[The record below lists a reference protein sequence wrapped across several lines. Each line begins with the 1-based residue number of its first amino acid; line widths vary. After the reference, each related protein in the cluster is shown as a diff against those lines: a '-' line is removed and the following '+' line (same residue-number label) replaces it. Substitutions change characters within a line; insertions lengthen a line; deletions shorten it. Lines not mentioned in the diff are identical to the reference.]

1 MAGDVGHARR
11 EARACV
17 VAGVIWSPR
26 ATVDI
31 EDIRAF
37 IGNDSPLAAQR
48 MALRLKNS
56 GESLAMF
63 PDRGRQAGRG
73 MRELTIIYPYLIR
86 YRIRD
91 GHAEIVRVKHGAQRP
106 R

>member
-1 MAGDVGHARR
+1 MAR
-11 EARACV
+11 
-17 VAGVIWSPR
+17 VIWSPR

-31 EDIRAF
+31 EAIRDF
-37 IGNDSPLAAQR
+37 IGHDSPLAAQR
-48 MALRLKNS
+48 MAVRLKNA
-56 GESLAMF
+56 GESLAIF
-63 PDRGRQAGRG
+63 PERGRQAGRG

-91 GHAEIVRVKHGAQRP
+91 GHPEIVRVKHGAQRP